1 MSLSAEASGIV
12 RVMFY
17 ELPGYIFGIDIGKGM
32 GASNSTISVGCVQTR
47 KKIAEFASASFSP
60 HEFAILAAASAIW
73 FGGSRHGGRPFIIW
87 EANGDPGI
95 YFGRVLVRILKYPN
109 YYLDRHAP
117 SKTKSKKPNKYGWH
131 SSTDKKAE
139 LLGDYRRALDHGT
152 FINPSAIAL
161 NEAETYV
168 YMPGGQ
174 IGPASLQ
181 EESASARK
189 THGDRVIA
197 DALLNMAM
205 GESLTRVNKTLD
217 PPQNSLGN
225 RYQEWQ
231 QKRKKAKEGRTW
243 DLRTSRS

>member
-1 MSLSAEASGIV
+1 M
-12 RVMFY
+12 
-17 ELPGYIFGIDIGKGM
+17 
-32 GASNSTISVGCVQTR
+32 
-47 KKIAEFASASFSP
+47 
-60 HEFAILAAASAIW
+60 
-73 FGGSRHGGRPFIIW
+73 
-87 EANGDPGI
+87 
-95 YFGRVLVRILKYPN
+95 
-109 YYLDRHAP
+109 
-117 SKTKSKKPNKYGWH
+117 
-131 SSTDKKAE
+131 
-139 LLGDYRRALDHGT
+139 GDYRRALDHGT